1 MRTQMPFTRVKPLSQ
16 KHWAVRKLPGK
27 ATAAGCEFGGHC
39 CAGTPCA
46 LAASKTAVQAMGDPK
61 NRSIIFLSA
70 MPLNLDGLRCGG
82 HQIVFGPQRG
92 HMALATDRAGRCRCG
107 GPSTQSWKRAT
118 STGYCPPLRAF
129 QDRSRRST
137 MHRAAI
143 ASMVAP
149 RQERSV
155 STGVDEMILSRDR
168 ILTTH
173 VGSLPRNEK
182 LSDLLMAQEEG
193 KPYDPKLLAD
203 EMDAA
208 MRHVVKAQSDAGI
221 DVGNDGEQRR
231 IGFQTY
237 VPQRMS
243 GFAGVS
249 KRRRGIEF
257 EEFPEL
263 LAYLMRRFPNP
274 TKSQQGAPEAQADIS
289 YRDLK
294 PITDE
299 TVGFNKIADE
309 LGAFSERFMTAAS
322 PGIISTTMLNAHYE
336 SHDAYLDAIAREMS
350 KEYQAIHKAG
360 LILQIDAPDLAMDR
374 TMMYRDLSDSDFV
387 KRCERHVAAINKG
400 IEGIPRDRVRLHV
413 CYGNW
418 EGPHIHDIPLET
430 ILPALYTANVGALSI
445 EFSNPRHAHEYAA
458 LKKHKLPAHML
469 LIPGVVETTS
479 NFVEHPEVVARR
491 IEEAVSV
498 VGDRERVI
506 ASTDCGFGT
515 FTKREWVIEPVVW
528 LKLKSIRQGADIA
541 SQRLW
546 GKKVA

>member
-1 MRTQMPFTRVKPLSQ
+1 
-16 KHWAVRKLPGK
+16 
-27 ATAAGCEFGGHC
+27 
-39 CAGTPCA
+39 
-46 LAASKTAVQAMGDPK
+46 
-61 NRSIIFLSA
+61 
-70 MPLNLDGLRCGG
+70 
-82 HQIVFGPQRG
+82 
-92 HMALATDRAGRCRCG
+92 
-107 GPSTQSWKRAT
+107 
-118 STGYCPPLRAF
+118 
-129 QDRSRRST
+129 
-137 MHRAAI
+137 
-143 ASMVAP
+143 
-149 RQERSV
+149 
-155 STGVDEMILSRDR
+155 MITSRDR

-182 LSDLLMAQEEG
+182 LSDLLIAQDEG
-193 KPYDPKLLAD
+193 AGYDAKTLAE
-203 EMDAA
+203 EMDKAV
-208 MRHVVKAQSDAGI
+208 RHVVEKQLEAGI
-221 DVGNDGEQRR
+221 DIGNDGEQRR

-249 KRRRGIEF
+249 KRRRGREF

-263 LAYLMRRFPNP
+263 ISYLMRRFPNP
-274 TKSQQGAPEAQADIS
+274 PKSQQGAPEAQADIK

-299 TVGFNKIADE
+299 TTGFNAIADE
-309 LGAFSERFMTAAS
+309 LHAFSERFMTAPS
-322 PGIISTTMLNAHYE
+322 PGIISTTMLNAHYAT
-336 SHDAYLDAIAREMS
+336 HDDYLDAIAREM
-350 KEYQAIHKAG
+350 KNEYQAIHKAG
-360 LILQIDAPDLAMDR
+360 IVLQIDAPDLAMDR

-400 IEGIPRDRVRLHV
+400 IDGIPPDRVRLHV

-418 EGPHIHDIPLET
+418 EGPHIHDIPLEK
-430 ILPALYTANVGALSI
+430 ILPALYTAKVGALSI

-458 LKKHKLPAHML
+458 LKKHKLPPHMV

-491 IEEAVSV
+491 IEEAVAA

-515 FTKREWVIEPVVW
+515 FAGREWVAASIVW
-528 LKLKSIRQGADIA
+528 EKLKSLRAGADLA